1 MYIRE
6 GTIMCWPMDFQWIG
20 ENFCT
25 YPANRCYV
33 QSSWTPQKCL
43 RRTHFPETADPSAPG
58 VRVHRVTSVQSHDL
72 YHTVK
77 LNTSVL
83 HEKGRFVPFRIP
95 SCTEG
100 NSYRHFSNQSI
111 LRCSSRHLLQ
121 EQGECYWHYC
131 GLRSFARAVNH
142 PKKA

>member
-1 MYIRE
+1 
-6 GTIMCWPMDFQWIG
+6 MDFQWIG

-33 QSSWTPQKCL
+33 QSFWTPQKCL

-100 NSYRHFSNQSI
+100 NSYRHFGTNPYFAAVHGI
-111 LRCSSRHLLQ
+111 CYRNRGNATGIIAGLDLLL
-121 EQGECYWHYC
+121 EQ
-131 GLRSFARAVNH
+131 
-142 PKKA
+142 